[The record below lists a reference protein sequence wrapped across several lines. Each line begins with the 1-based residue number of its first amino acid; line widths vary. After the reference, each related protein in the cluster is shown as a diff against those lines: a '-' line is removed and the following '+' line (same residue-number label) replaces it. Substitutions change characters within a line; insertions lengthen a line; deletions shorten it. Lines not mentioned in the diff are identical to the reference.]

1 MAKVIIEILLY
12 LILIVFIIVLYK
24 KGYKNYKD
32 EFSKLLYCLL
42 LNSIIFLLIVYYLD
56 RFNVPSILGYT
67 KNTNSSDWINILT
80 NFFITIIS
88 TLLSSIILLKITFKQ
103 LEETRKDNIELNN
116 ENHRIQNA
124 PLLKYNFTL
133 EHLEGVFT
141 ENQKWILIN
150 QNDINQH
157 KDALEFV
164 ISIGNIGLNT
174 ARNVI
179 LTME

>member
-32 EFSKLLYCLL
+32 EFLKLLYCLL

-56 RFNVPSILGYT
+56 RFNVPSMLGYT

-103 LEETRKDNIELNN
+103 LE
-116 ENHRIQNA
+116 
-124 PLLKYNFTL
+124 
-133 EHLEGVFT
+133 
-141 ENQKWILIN
+141 
-150 QNDINQH
+150 
-157 KDALEFV
+157 
-164 ISIGNIGLNT
+164 
-174 ARNVI
+174 
-179 LTME
+179 